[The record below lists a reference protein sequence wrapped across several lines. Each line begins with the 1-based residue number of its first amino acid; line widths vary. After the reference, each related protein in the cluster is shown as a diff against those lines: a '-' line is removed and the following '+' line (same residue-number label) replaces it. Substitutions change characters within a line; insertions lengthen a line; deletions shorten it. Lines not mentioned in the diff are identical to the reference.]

1 MRIYISGSITKDKG
15 YYQRFLNAEN
25 HIKAQGFEVI
35 NPARIGKILPKSF
48 THGDYMDI
56 DYALLQKCDCI
67 YMLKGFACS
76 IGAKNELNYAKEH
89 GIRVLYQTNKNDRIE
104 VE

>member
-1 MRIYISGSITKDKG
+1 MRVYISGSITKDKG

-76 IGAKNELNYAKEH
+76 IGAKNELNYAIEH
-89 GIRVLYQTNKNDRIE
+89 GIRILYQTNKNDRIE
-104 VE
+104 AE